1 MYWQIGK
8 RIPQDVLQEERAG
21 YGMEIVQTLSAQLTA
36 EYGQEFGRRNLFQM
50 VRFAEVFSNR
60 EMIASLSQQLSGS
73 HFVEPIPLEDSL
85 KRDFYAEICR
95 VERWS
100 VRTLRDKIGHLD
112 LLFSDRRPS
121 ADGALLDVLARLA
134 WNSFCSSQRANSR
147 PGSVAGLPTSLNW
160 KPASLVETSLATSE
174 PPPVRSRVKMFPS
187 TEYKPLKD
195 CVGWSLGV
203 KLHVKVF
210 SLSNVSKKAEPSSR
224 VAFQL
229 PWKTVGLMLMGG
241 VLGDG
246 CSGGVSTVGG
256 SGVGCAAGCAV
267 GCAMDDAA
275 NSDGVVFSG
284 GAIICSRSIAT

>member
-1 MYWQIGK
+1 MKDCNKESDDSGK
-8 RIPQDVLQEERAG
+8 YSVLDAG
-21 YGMEIVQTLSAQLTA
+21 DFRGGTLPRSDTVA
-36 EYGQEFGRRNLFQM
+36 
-50 VRFAEVFSNR
+50 
-60 EMIASLSQQLSGS
+60 I
-73 HFVEPIPLEDSL
+73 
-85 KRDFYAEICR
+85 
-95 VERWS
+95 
-100 VRTLRDKIGHLD
+100 
-112 LLFSDRRPS
+112 LLLVHVP
-121 ADGALLDVLARLA
+121 GVIARLA
-134 WNSFCSSQRANSR
+134 RNSFGRSQRANSS
-147 PGSVAGLPTSLNW
+147 PGSVVGLPTSLNW

-174 PPPVRSRVKMFPS
+174 PPPVRSRVKVFPS

-195 CVGWSLGV
+195 CVGCSLGV

-256 SGVGCAAGCAV
+256 SGVGCAVDG
-267 GCAMDDAA
+267 AA